1 MDVIPRAAVAA
12 QPSADPRLSVVACR
26 FLGMKQRPP
35 SDTGSGTVPGAVP
48 VGASVVTH
56 RPVHGAVPSAAMP
69 DAAMPAAA
77 MPAAAMP
84 AAAIPDAAIPDAA
97 IPDLATPDAA
107 IPDAA
112 IPDAAIP
119 DLATPDAAIPDAAI
133 PDAAIPDLATPDAQV
148 RQATMPDLAVPG
160 TALGA
165 FSDAGIGSVADDGS
179 AWAGLLRAV
188 EAVSGEST

>member
-107 IPDAA
+107 IPD
-112 IPDAAIP
+112 
-119 DLATPDAAIPDAAI
+119 
-133 PDAAIPDLATPDAQV
+133 LATPDAQV